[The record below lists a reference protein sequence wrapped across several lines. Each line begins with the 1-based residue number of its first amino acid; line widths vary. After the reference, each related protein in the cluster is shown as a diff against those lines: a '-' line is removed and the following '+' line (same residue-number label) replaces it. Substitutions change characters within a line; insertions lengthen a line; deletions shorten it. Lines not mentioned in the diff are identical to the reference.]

1 MYLLAFLEKDR
12 AKLYH
17 IFLPIWMRSI
27 QLFADSHESG
37 KTRRMNILY
46 TSLNLSISLYLF
58 AANSK
63 YSGKRSKSS
72 GTGHKCCCQP
82 ESVVAITLNSIG
94 VRSDLIN
101 LYFICWIYYTV
112 RLSGAIFSEHTA
124 LRKRNGAK

>member
-46 TSLNLSISLYLF
+46 TSIKMVKSI
-58 AANSK
+58 
-63 YSGKRSKSS
+63 
-72 GTGHKCCCQP
+72 H
-82 ESVVAITLNSIG
+82 
-94 VRSDLIN
+94 
-101 LYFICWIYYTV
+101 FIVSFRC
-112 RLSGAIFSEHTA
+112 
-124 LRKRNGAK
+124 